1 MIRASMTRTGE
12 RLAIAMVVAGV
23 LATTACDTQDLLEQ
37 TAPSTFADQNLN
49 NPTSATLLVNSAI
62 GDFECALA
70 QYIIATG
77 LVSDELLDAQ
87 LGAAGWDYDRR
98 TIVPSLASYATNTC
112 NSTQVVGLYTP
123 ISIAR
128 FTGDDATRR
137 LEKWTDAQV
146 PNRQELIA
154 TAAAHAG
161 FALLLLGE
169 SNCSAAIDGGPE
181 LTPAQLFTEA
191 ETRFTK
197 AIAASTA
204 GGSIRPMALAGRA
217 RARLDLKNYA
227 GAKADAQ
234 AVPADFVRN
243 ATYSQSKTRRE
254 NRVYAQMWR
263 DNYASVEAPFRG
275 LTFAG
280 VPDPRVAGVNSGVT
294 GQDATTIVWRST
306 KYATIAS
313 PIPIASWREMQLII
327 AEADLNGAGTTAEA
341 VGIINALHTKA
352 GLPAYDPAAAGAKSV
367 KDQLIEERSRELFL
381 EGHRLW
387 DIIRFTLP
395 LTPAAGTPYPPK
407 AGGAY
412 GSQLCFPLPDVE
424 RNNNPTLRGS

>member
-1 MIRASMTRTGE
+1 MIRLSMTRPGAG
-12 RLAIAMVVAGV
+12 LAIAIATVGV
-23 LATTACDTQDLLEQ
+23 LATTACDTKDLLEQ

-49 NPTSATLLVNSAI
+49 DPTSATLLVNSAI

-70 QYIIATG
+70 QYVVATG

-87 LGAAGWDYDRR
+87 LGVAGWDYDRR
-98 TIVPSLASYATNTC
+98 TIVPSLTPYATNTC

-154 TAAAHAG
+154 TAATHAG

-169 SNCSAAIDGGPE
+169 SSCSAAIDGGPE

-197 AIAASTA
+197 AIGVSAA
-204 GGSIRPMALAGRA
+204 GSAIRALALAGRA
-217 RARLDLKNYA
+217 RATLDLTNYP
-227 GAKADAQ
+227 GAKAVAQ

-243 ATYSQSKTRRE
+243 ATYSQSRTRRE

-263 DNYASVEAPFRG
+263 DNFASVEAPFRN
-275 LTFAG
+275 LTFGG
-280 VPDPRVAGVNSGVT
+280 VPDPRVTVVNSGVV
-294 GQDATTIVWRST
+294 GQDATTIVWRAT
-306 KYATIAS
+306 KYPTIGS
-313 PIPIASWREMQLII
+313 PIPIASSREMQLIV
-327 AEADLNGAGTTAEA
+327 AEADLNGAGTQAEA
-341 VGIINALHTKA
+341 VAIINALHAKA
-352 GLPAYDPAAAGAKSV
+352 ALPAYDPAAAGAKSV
-367 KDQLIEERSRELFL
+367 KDQLIEERSREMFL

-387 DIIRFTLP
+387 DMIRFSLP
-395 LTPAAGTPYPPK
+395 LTPPAGAAYPPK
-407 AGGAY
+407 AGGTY